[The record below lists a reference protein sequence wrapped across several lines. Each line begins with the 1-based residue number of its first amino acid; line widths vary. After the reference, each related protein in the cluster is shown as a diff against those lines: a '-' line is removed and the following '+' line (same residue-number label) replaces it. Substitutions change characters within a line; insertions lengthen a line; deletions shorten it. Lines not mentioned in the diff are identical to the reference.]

1 MKFMPIHDFNLLD
14 FTQEV
19 ALQIVIFGTKRE
31 PFFGLNSYT
40 F

>member
-1 MKFMPIHDFNLLD
+1 MPIHDFNLLD